1 MSDDAPIAIVNEAD
15 EPVGS
20 ALKAEAQ
27 AKGLIHRVVHI
38 FIEDPAGKLLLQK
51 RAADRELYPNC
62 WDASVGGHVDAG
74 EDYLAAAQREAF
86 EEVGLRDLD
95 LKELGGYRDDH
106 MYGHRRLNRFY
117 KVYKAVVS
125 DDTAFTPDAEE
136 VAELR
141 WFTIDEI
148 KRLIARDSSQFTE
161 GVTEAMKR
169 FYS

>member
-1 MSDDAPIAIVNEAD
+1 
-15 EPVGS
+15 
-20 ALKAEAQ
+20 
-27 AKGLIHRVVHI
+27 
-38 FIEDPAGKLLLQK
+38 
-51 RAADRELYPNC
+51 
-62 WDASVGGHVDAG
+62 
-74 EDYLAAAQREAF
+74 
-86 EEVGLRDLD
+86 
-95 LKELGGYRDDH
+95 